1 LANSKSQ
8 LDPSDHDKLMPVI
21 GLKAS
26 DLPEI
31 LVHDF
36 RRNGYLPEALLNF
49 LALLGWS
56 PGENRELMSMDEMVR
71 LFSIDRIS
79 NAPAKFDRA
88 KLLAFNT
95 QTVETATSARLLAA
109 FRDYLSVNADS
120 PLNQASD
127 EQLAQLL
134 HMKKGFRT
142 LREVD
147 DLCRF
152 FFVADDQIAFDAKA
166 VEKVLKKDG
175 AAGLAT
181 LKEVRAL
188 LTGAAEWRAE
198 PLEGVIKQYC
208 EAKGLGL
215 GNVAQPIRVAI
226 SGTTVSPPIFHSL
239 EFLGKERSLARIDRC
254 LKQA

>member
-1 LANSKSQ
+1 
-8 LDPSDHDKLMPVI
+8 MPII
-21 GLKAS
+21 GLKPT

-56 PGENRELMSMDEMVR
+56 PGENRELMSMAEMTR

-79 NAPAKFDRA
+79 NTPAKFDRA

-95 QTVETATSARLLAA
+95 QTVETAMPERLLAA
-109 FRDYLSVNADS
+109 FRDYLSVNPDS
-120 PLNQASD
+120 PLNQATD

-152 FFVADDQIAFDAKA
+152 FFYPDDQIAYDPKA
-166 VEKVLKKDG
+166 VEKVLKKDDN
-175 AAGLAT
+175 AGLNT
-181 LKEVRAL
+181 LKDLRAL
-188 LTGAAEWRAE
+188 LAATPAWQAD
-198 PLEGVIKQYC
+198 PLEAAIKQYC

-226 SGTTVSPPIFHSL
+226 SGATVSPPIFHSL
-239 EFLGKERSLARIDRC
+239 EFLGRDRSLARIDRC
-254 LKQA
+254 LAKV